1 MDDKQIIE
9 LYFARNESAIEE
21 SSLKYGNY
29 CYSIAYNILASRPDS
44 EECVNDTWLRAWN
57 TIPPQRPNYFKLFL
71 AKITRN
77 LSFDKLRE
85 KNSEKRADGDSVTAF
100 EEVEEFLSDTRD
112 LTEELERKEF
122 LKLLNDFLSS
132 LSPRECNIFIR
143 RYFYMA
149 STADIAEMY
158 RLKESNVL
166 VILSRTRKKL
176 REKLEKEGYIV

>member
-9 LYFARNESAIEE
+9 LYFSRNEKAIEE

-29 CYSIAYNILASRPDS
+29 CYSIAYNILCDKLDR
-44 EECVNDTWLRAWN
+44 EECVNDTWLKTWN
-57 TIPPQRPNYFKLFL
+57 TIPPQKPNYFKLFL

-85 KNSEKRADGDSVTAF
+85 KNSEKRGGAELVAF

-112 LTEELERKEF
+112 ISAESEREELVKIINSF
-122 LKLLNDFLSS
+122 LCS
-132 LSPRECNIFIR
+132 LSARECNIFIR

-149 STADIAEMY
+149 STADIAELY
-158 RLKESNVL
+158 KLKESNVL

-176 REKLEKEGYIV
+176 HKILDKEGYII